1 MPDLEHE
8 GEVGEPVQGRA
19 VVKLVKV
26 LQEPRPGA
34 VVVGAAVVMVD
45 NLHHYSWLFEIR
57 N

>member
-34 VVVGAAVVMVD
+34 VVVGAAVVVVD
-45 NLHHYSWLFEIR
+45 NLRHYSWLFEIR